1 MVSKQDK
8 QLRHQALLR
17 AEKYKEERAKKIA
30 ESNAAR
36 LVQGMQAW

>member
-8 QLRHQALLR
+8 QPRQQALLR
-17 AEKYKEERAKKIA
+17 AEKYKEEQAKKVA

-36 LVQGMQAW
+36 MAQGMQAW